1 MTLCVVNY
9 NGQAYLER
17 TLTAAR
23 AVRPRFDE
31 ILLVDNA
38 STDGS
43 LELTRTCY
51 PEVTVLALAT
61 NGGPGAARNA
71 GFGAARHDL
80 ILFADNDV
88 ALTPEAPRLL
98 AAALDGAPAA
108 LVAMPRVV
116 HAEHPDVIQYDGAD
130 CHFLGLMALRHAE
143 TPVSDAPRET
153 AETQSVVTCSF
164 LVDRA
169 RWRGG
174 PPFDESFIFNYEDHD
189 FGVRSRVL
197 GHTLLSVPGAVC
209 HHGGGTAGLSY
220 RAGRARSLVRVYCL
234 IRNRWRIVL
243 QAYSAR
249 TLVLLAPC
257 LAMYELFQLAGA
269 ASKGWLGVWARAAWW
284 MLAHPGVTLRRRRE
298 LQRARRT
305 PDREILRGGP
315 LPFTAGLD
323 AGRVE
328 RAVRAGLDRLTA
340 GYWRIVG
347 PLL

>member
-9 NGQAYLER
+9 NGEAYLER

-23 AVRPRFDE
+23 AVCPRFDE
-31 ILLVDNA
+31 ILVVDNA
-38 STDGS
+38 STDRS
-43 LELTRTCY
+43 LELTRAGF
-51 PEVTVLALAT
+51 PEATVLPLAT

-71 GFGAARHDL
+71 GFAAARHDL

-98 AAALDGAPAA
+98 AAALAGRPDA

-116 HAEHPDVIQYDGAD
+116 HAENPDIIQYDGAD

-143 TPVSDAPRET
+143 TPVAGAPRDT

-189 FGVRSRVL
+189 FGVRCRVM
-197 GHTLLSVPGAVC
+197 GHTVLSVPAAVC

-243 QAYSAR
+243 QSYSGR
-249 TLVLLAPC
+249 TLVLLAPS
-257 LAMYELFQLAGA
+257 LALYELFLLAGA
-269 ASKGWLGVWARAAWW
+269 VSKGWLGAWIKAAWW
-284 MLAHPGVTLRRRRE
+284 MLVHPGVTLRARRE
-298 LQRARRT
+298 LQAARRT
-305 PDREILRGGP
+305 ADRDILRGGP
-315 LPFTAGLD
+315 LPFTAGLA

-328 RAVRAGLDRLTA
+328 RAARAGLDRLMA
-340 GYWRIVG
+340 GYWRLVG
-347 PLL
+347 PHV